1 MLQESRTARWLSS
14 GIVALGLVLRLCLGS
29 HSYSGVFPCP
39 AHFLMHLRLIY
50 GIHVVQGKVIL
61 RCMGIT
67 RPKDIGWR
75 LLWIWKSKTG
85 GYDAMMRMMCGTA
98 DIWNAFV
105 WQVYE
110 YYGEWLGL
118 LGHWLSSII
127 CVSGVCLKE
136 THFQQEDTACSIDCN
151 FCRRVGWVENL
162 CPCSTKDQLCYWILV
177 DTRTHP
183 VNWAWDCLWLL
194 QTC

>member
-1 MLQESRTARWLSS
+1 MVIIWRCRSRIGSSALPGKSLVFWCVSLSC
-14 GIVALGLVLRLCLGS
+14 A
-29 HSYSGVFPCP
+29 
-39 AHFLMHLRLIY
+39 FLMHLRLIY

-67 RPKDIGWR
+67 RPRDIGWR

-85 GYDAMMRMMCGTA
+85 GYDAMMRMICGTA

-127 CVSGVCLKE
+127 CVSGVCLKQKRPIFSKKTLHVVLIATLVAE
-136 THFQQEDTACSIDCN
+136 LAEWKICVFVRPKISCVIGFS
-151 FCRRVGWVENL
+151 
-162 CPCSTKDQLCYWILV
+162 WI
-177 DTRTHP
+177 RERI
-183 VNWAWDCLWLL
+183 
-194 QTC
+194 Q